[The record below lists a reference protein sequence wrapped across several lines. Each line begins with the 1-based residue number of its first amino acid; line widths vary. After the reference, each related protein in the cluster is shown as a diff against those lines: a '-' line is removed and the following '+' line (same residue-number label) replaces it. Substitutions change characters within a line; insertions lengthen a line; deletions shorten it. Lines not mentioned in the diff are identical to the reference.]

1 MIEILTGEILYKE
14 PGKVVIN
21 CGGIGFSVF
30 ISSHTYSSLGDIGSR
45 QTLFT
50 FFKVRED
57 DMSLYGFSD
66 KKEKELFLELS
77 SVSGIG
83 ARTAIQILSEIK
95 YDRLFNAIATA
106 DVTLISQAHGV
117 GKKTAQKIV
126 FELKEKI
133 GNLDGISALGA
144 VMGTTADNTE
154 AVTALVR
161 LGYKNADA
169 NLAVGKVI
177 KEKGKNISTQEI
189 IKLVLQERVKK

>member
-1 MIEILTGEILYKE
+1 MIEMLTGELIQKE
-14 PGKVVIN
+14 PARIIIS
-21 CGGIGFSVF
+21 CGGVGFGVI
-30 ISSHTYSSLGDIGSR
+30 ISSHTYSSLGDIGSV
-45 QTLFT
+45 QTLHT

-66 KKEKELFLELS
+66 KKEKELFLHLS

-83 ARTAIQILSEIK
+83 PRTAIQVLSEIK
-95 YDRLFNAIATA
+95 YDRLFTAITSA

-126 FELKEKI
+126 FELKDRI
-133 GNLDGISALGA
+133 GSIDGISALGA
-144 VMGTTADNTE
+144 VMGTSSENSE

-169 NLAVGKVI
+169 NIAVARII
-177 KEKGKNISTQEI
+177 KEKGKEISTQEI
-189 IKLVLQERVKK
+189 VKTVLMERMKN